1 MPKTTPVTADA
12 TATAA
17 QLLARA
23 RVDRAVQVEK
33 ERARRQRD
41 GGRS

>member
-1 MPKTTPVTADA
+1 MPKTTPVTSDA

-17 QLLARA
+17 QLLARSKA
-23 RVDRAVQVEK
+23 DRAVQVEK
-33 ERARRQRD
+33 ERARGQRD